1 MGVIRVGET
10 VALEPAP
17 QHSDGAR
24 SRVTPAAH
32 RLGGLWLQRSQ
43 VGGRNRRVAGSV
55 GAADNYEEAEV
66 ARRRVLQAGSV
77 VWAVLG
83 AAVALGSLGNVNDDA
98 RLLVGVASVVG
109 PLVAVLAA
117 VQLSRHADRPAG
129 VLLALSAVLTPTYFA
144 YVINLPALV
153 VGVVLTVAA
162 HVVLPEFE
170 GGSKRR
176 AAGVR
181 A

>member
-1 MGVIRVGET
+1 
-10 VALEPAP
+10 
-17 QHSDGAR
+17 
-24 SRVTPAAH
+24 
-32 RLGGLWLQRSQ
+32 
-43 VGGRNRRVAGSV
+43 
-55 GAADNYEEAEV
+55 V